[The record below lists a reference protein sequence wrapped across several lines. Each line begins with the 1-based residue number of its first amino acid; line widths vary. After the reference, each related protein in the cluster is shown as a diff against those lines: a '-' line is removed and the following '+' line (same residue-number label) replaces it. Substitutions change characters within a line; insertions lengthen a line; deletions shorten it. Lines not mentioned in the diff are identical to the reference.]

1 MAGQQINLYLKL
13 GVKTAR
19 YPHLQL
25 AALALALMMLGL
37 GSYAGYL
44 AYSAATLTSEALAVT
59 QQNQAMQAQVAVFDV
74 AQAAEV
80 ARLAQVLISLQT
92 QQRENDQ
99 LVTLLAAASQGEGHG
114 FSAILL
120 GLARQHQ
127 AGIVLT
133 HIEAA
138 DQGASVSLAGT
149 VNEASLVPV
158 YLGRLGQEPAF
169 AGRAFDKVMLKAQ
182 GKVTA
187 FEVQSSAPSGGG
199 S

>member
-13 GVKTAR
+13 GVKPAG

-25 AALALALMMLGL
+25 GALALVLVLLGL
-37 GSYAGYL
+37 GGYAGYL
-44 AYSAATLTSEALAVT
+44 AYSAATLTSEALAMT
-59 QQNQAMQAQVAVFDV
+59 RQNQAGQAQVAVLDAV
-74 AQAAEV
+74 QAAE
-80 ARLAQVLISLQT
+80 AERLAQVLSGLQA
-92 QQRENDQ
+92 QQREKDQ
-99 LVTLLAAASQGEGHG
+99 LVTLLATASQGEGRG
-114 FSAILL
+114 FSAMLV

-138 DQGASVSLAGT
+138 DQGASFGLAGT

-169 AGRAFDKVMLKAQ
+169 AGRTFDKVTLKAQ

-187 FEVQSSAPSGGG
+187 FEVQSSAPSGAG